1 MSQLVP
7 WFLFAHVFGAIIAFG
22 PSFSMSI
29 IGGMGGK
36 EPMHANFATRV
47 AEAISQ
53 KRILPLAVLHG
64 ITGVGLIITAQ
75 VDLLNTRW
83 LLSGI
88 ILYAIA
94 LGYAIGVQTP
104 AVHHVIE
111 LTSGGPPTGA
121 GPASGAPVGPPP
133 ELLASVRKVQRGG
146 MILGLLITAI
156 VFLMVLKPTI

>member
-36 EPMHANFATRV
+36 EPMHANFASRV
-47 AEAISQ
+47 AEAISKQ
-53 KRILPLAVLHG
+53 RILPLAIVQG
-64 ITGVGLIITAQ
+64 ITGVGLIITANI
-75 VDLLNTRW
+75 DLLNTRW

-88 ILYAIA
+88 VLYAIA

-104 AVHHVIE
+104 AVHRLIE
-111 LTSGGPPTGA
+111 LTSGGPPAGA
-121 GPASGAPVGPPP
+121 IPASGAPAGPPP
-133 ELLASVRKVQRGG
+133 EVLAAVRKVQRGG

-156 VFLMVLKPTI
+156 AFLMVVKPTI

>member
-47 AEAISQ
+47 SEAISRQ
-53 KRILPLAVLHG
+53 RIVPLAILQG
-64 ITGVGLIITAQ
+64 ITGVGLIITANI
-75 VDLLNTRW
+75 DLLNTRW

-88 ILYAIA
+88 VLYAIA

-104 AVHHVIE
+104 AVHRVIE
-111 LTSGGPPTGA
+111 LTSGGPPAGA
-121 GPASGAPVGPPP
+121 IPASGAPAGPPP
-133 ELLASVRKVQRGG
+133 EVLAAVRKVQRGG

-156 VFLMVLKPTI
+156 VFLMVVKPTV